1 MLLLL
6 VAKPAIYVNITDIYT
21 ESCPIAMDGLSQTND
36 KIAYSN
42 DDGGSVRNFCSMLIG
57 ILLGPQTRY
66 FGNINLA
73 GRIIGLFIS
82 WAAIRVLR

>member
-1 MLLLL
+1 
-6 VAKPAIYVNITDIYT
+6 
-21 ESCPIAMDGLSQTND
+21 MDGLSQTND

-42 DDGGSVRNFCSMLIG
+42 DDLRLGME
-57 ILLGPQTRY
+57 LLFYAYRDFIGPQTKY

-82 WAAIRVLR
+82 WAAIRELR